1 MFFSDSNRVL
11 RFTILSQEY
20 MIILYKGTI
29 GKGRSHIS
37 LDNIGI
43 KIKQLRLRQ
52 KKTQQQIADACNIS
66 KSLLS
71 KIENG
76 QTSSAIA
83 TLSKISNALDV
94 PLSWLLEDKLE
105 QDLVLLSASERQSK
119 VGDEHMGYSYELLAN
134 RSPYTGVEPTIVHVT
149 PKDMNLR
156 KEMYTHSHD
165 EFIYI
170 LKGAIELSYD
180 NKSYYM
186 EQGDT
191 AYFNGMKA
199 HLFIPVDNDG
209 AEVLTLFIESNS

>member
-1 MFFSDSNRVL
+1 M
-11 RFTILSQEY
+11 
-20 MIILYKGTI
+20 MKGTI
-29 GKGRSHIS
+29 GKERRLIS
-37 LDNIGI
+37 LDNIGK

-52 KKTQQQIADACNIS
+52 KKTQQQIADECHIS

-83 TLSKISNALDV
+83 TLSKISKALDV

-105 QDLVLLSASERQSK
+105 QDLVLLSKSERQSK

-156 KEMYTHSHD
+156 KERYTHSHD

-180 NKSYYM
+180 GEIHYM

-191 AYFNGMKA
+191 AYFNGEKP

-209 AEVLTLFIESNS
+209 AEVLTLFIESNE